1 MRKKNNKTRRLKK
14 KKFTH
19 RKNYFKRD
27 VKRRGLWAASIR
39 RTRKQSKK
47 VIKK

>member
-1 MRKKNNKTRRLKK
+1 MRKTNNKTRRLKK
-14 KKFTH
+14 QTLTKKKKFL
-19 RKNYFKRD
+19 KD